1 MAVTYLTNIDLAGN
15 QLLNVVAQV
24 LSTAPSS
31 PAEGRVYYDST
42 MKAFRCFNGTDWIS
56 IPATAVNAATLN
68 SQLPSHY
75 LGRANHTGTQEAAT
89 ISDLATVVK
98 AYKLGDFAAPTAAL
112 DLNSQRLTGLADPTN
127 AQDAATRAYV
137 LAQVTALINA
147 APSALDTL
155 KELATALGNDANFA
169 TSVTTAIGNARTDW
183 GYAANVAAGT
193 TSVDVVHSLGSRDV
207 VVQVSTIATPYAV
220 VMTDVEL
227 KDTTTV
233 TLKFATAPSANQY
246 RVLVRRVA

>member
-56 IPATAVNAATLN
+56 IPATATNATTLN
-68 SQLPSHY
+68 SQLPSYY
-75 LGRANHTGTQEAAT
+75 LGRANHTGTQAAST

-98 AYKLGDFAAPTAAL
+98 AYKLSDFAVPTGAL
-112 DLNSQRLTGLADPTN
+112 DANSQRITSLADPTN

-137 LAQVTALINA
+137 LAVRDALINGA
-147 APSALDTL
+147 GTAYDTL
-155 KELATALGNDANFA
+155 KELADLLVTDPSGATAMM
-169 TSVTTAIGNARTDW
+169 TAISAARTDW
-183 GYAANVAAGT
+183 GYSGVVGSGA
-193 TSVDVVHSLGSRDV
+193 TSVDVAHNLGSQYV
-207 VVQVSTIATPYAV
+207 IVQVSSNATPYAV

-227 KDTTTV
+227 KDANTV
-233 TLKFATAPSANQY
+233 TLKFATAPTANQY